1 MSDRQEP
8 DNEIRELTEASDV
21 EDTASLKKELAEL
34 RDKADSYLAGW
45 QRAQA
50 DFANFKRWSGEEREE
65 ARRLAN
71 AALVL
76 SLLPVLDDFQR
87 ALDAV
92 PEECAELGWAD
103 GIRLIERKL
112 QTALES
118 HGLSE
123 IKALGKHFDP
133 NFHEAVM
140 QGKGKEGVVVGE
152 TEKGY
157 RLNDRVIRP
166 SKVIVG
172 NGEEEI

>member
-1 MSDRQEP
+1 MMSDSQEP
-8 DNEIRELTEASDV
+8 DNETREITGDEV
-21 EDTASLKKELAEL
+21 EDTASLKKELTEL

-50 DFANFKRWSGEEREE
+50 DFANFKRWSADEREE

-71 AALVL
+71 AALAL

-87 ALDAV
+87 ALGTV

-112 QTALES
+112 QSALES

-123 IKALGKHFDP
+123 IKALGKQFDP

-140 QGKGKEGVVVGE
+140 QGKGKEGVIVGE

>member
-1 MSDRQEP
+1 MDWQES
-8 DNEIRELTEASDV
+8 EKETSELTPAGEV
-21 EDTASLKKELAEL
+21 EDIAGLKKELAEL
-34 RDKADSYLAGW
+34 KDKADSYLGGW
-45 QRAQA
+45 QRSQA
-50 DFANFKRWSGEEREE
+50 DFANFKRRSGEEREE

-71 AALVL
+71 AAVVL
-76 SLLPVLDDFQR
+76 SLLPVLDDFER
-87 ALDAV
+87 AIDAV
-92 PEECAELGWAD
+92 PEECAGLGWVD
-103 GIRLIERKL
+103 GVRLIERKL
-112 QTALES
+112 RAALES

-123 IKALGKHFDP
+123 IKALGKPFDP

-172 NGEEEI
+172 NGEEEN